1 MLLDIDKFCKETII
15 DGNYLPEITSSS
27 TRLSNGTYDSKGLF
41 SIDIFGQERS
51 TRWKTMYAKIT
62 IPHPVIHPAIF
73 YIINRRVSYLL
84 KWINLDFGFVI
95 DKDTNHF
102 VLTNTVNN
110 YDYCGITDLYSNAN
124 IVVDALS
131 KTGKF
136 DTLSAK
142 TIMARLI
149 DRKLPIFT
157 SNVIVMPPIFR
168 PNDEDNTF
176 YIKIIEEIN
185 ILRSALSSKDKILTN
200 RILANIQNIY
210 NYLFELMV
218 DKIKGKTGLIR
229 GSMLGKNADFS
240 GRAVIVVDPDIKPS
254 QLGVPRTMLIRLFY
268 PWIINYIIHNDR
280 VKKELNDLKVATNI
294 PSLFNLIN
302 NDLFEKSVD
311 NRIYKILN
319 MVMEIVIKDKVIL
332 SKRDPVLHKL
342 SVRGFYPVPVDDTSI
357 HITPLVTTG
366 FNADFDGDQM
376 SVFVPLTD
384 KAQKIVKEKMLA
396 TKNLWHPVK
405 GLSYTIEKDFVL
417 GIYTMTKDDAPTDSK
432 VTTLSNS
439 DNIVQR
445 LIESDHMYNLVNY
458 KGRTNTIGRRVVEI
472 LFNDTIQ
479 VKEAVDE
486 KKLSSYLEK
495 VAKEDPDSLEDVMY
509 RVIQV
514 SKVISSIFG
523 GTMSVKDF
531 IMPKDL
537 IDKKNEVLKNPDK
550 YDVDSE
556 LTNITK
562 EFMARNTSASTNQL
576 PTLLVNSGARG
587 SAGNIKQ
594 ISVAKGYVSDTSGKV
609 LPDAIGSNFV
619 EGFKPIDYFI
629 SAYGSRKGVVDRVLN
644 TAKSGYLQ
652 RQMMYLV
659 ASVKSSDTKDC
670 GTNKFLDVVLTEEYA
685 NVLANRVLDN
695 GAILTSNYIKQHDLI
710 GKMIH
715 VYTPM
720 YCRSRGLCRKCFP
733 EAYRK
738 AIDNVINVGMVSG
751 NIVGERASQLVMRVF
766 HCLQAQNCVII
777 KKGNDFF
784 INTIETLY
792 RDREDLAIKTLSN
805 TQDEIDV
812 SNEDLYVEDANG
824 SFTKVLKIIRHR
836 RNPNSPIVMIRT
848 RGGNPLVLQ
857 DNHPIAIRK
866 ANDVIDF
873 IEPKDFDLTNYSEAV
888 TSNMNFWQSDHRECP
903 VDPYL
908 LGTYLGDGAVRITYS
923 NNNYRHDMKPRSV
936 IIAAPSTKLNGKL
949 HSKLKDIVLHTRDK
963 IARNYRDRELRIYDT
978 DLGIKILEL
987 CNRYSYSKHLP
998 PEMFYYDDDTL
1009 AAILCGVI
1017 DTDGTIHKR
1026 SGYINSITITM
1037 SNIGVIYSLKLICDK
1052 LGMKCNVLCHK
1063 PSENANIKFSHQP
1076 YELHIYPSVKESKW
1090 LKESIRC
1097 ERLTYPEKR
1106 QNRKFANQTDD
1117 TYMYYKPTIFD
1128 DELDESYVYDLMT
1141 ESHTFMANGLLVH
1154 NTGGAASMLYLSK
1167 EAPQLDGIIGQD
1179 GMQLIANKDIRIKV
1193 IDYTNDS
1200 TEEFASVDFDVIT
1213 KDDGNEVSVH
1223 FPAVVK
1229 FNSLIARNMKIEDT
1243 DVYLEY
1249 DSGEIIGEILATA
1262 TDVASAVLVLQSI
1275 MNHADQ
1281 FESGKDIVTELYETF
1296 RIATK
1301 IPLIYLEIIVSQLMR
1316 DPKKIYYPYR
1326 LGSMTEAPKFV
1337 GIKSVA
1343 SLESPTR
1350 GIMFERL
1357 LDTITNSVLI
1367 GDTKDERLKSDLEE
1381 LFAI

>member
-15 DGNYLPEITSSS
+15 DGSYLPEITSSS

-95 DKDTNHF
+95 DKNTNHF

-124 IVVDALS
+124 IVVDTLS

-210 NYLFELMV
+210 NYLFESMV

-302 NDLFEKSVD
+302 NDLFEKSID

-417 GIYTMTKDDAPTDSK
+417 GIYTMTKDDATADSK

-439 DNIVQR
+439 DNIIQR

-509 RVIQV
+509 HVIQV

-562 EFMARNTSASTNQL
+562 EFMVRNTSASTNQL

-695 GAILTSNYIKQHDLI
+695 GAILTNDYIKQHDLI

-720 YCRSRGLCRKCFP
+720 YCRSKGLCRKCFP

-738 AIDNVINVGMVSG
+738 AIDNVTNVGMVSG
-751 NIVGERASQLVMRVF
+751 NIVGERASQLQMKTF
-766 HCLQAQNCVII
+766 HL
-777 KKGNDFF
+777 
-784 INTIETLY
+784 
-792 RDREDLAIKTLSN
+792 
-805 TQDEIDV
+805 
-812 SNEDLYVEDANG
+812 
-824 SFTKVLKIIRHR
+824 
-836 RNPNSPIVMIRT
+836 
-848 RGGNPLVLQ
+848 
-857 DNHPIAIRK
+857 
-866 ANDVIDF
+866 
-873 IEPKDFDLTNYSEAV
+873 
-888 TSNMNFWQSDHRECP
+888 
-903 VDPYL
+903 
-908 LGTYLGDGAVRITYS
+908 
-923 NNNYRHDMKPRSV
+923 
-936 IIAAPSTKLNGKL
+936 
-949 HSKLKDIVLHTRDK
+949 
-963 IARNYRDRELRIYDT
+963 
-978 DLGIKILEL
+978 
-987 CNRYSYSKHLP
+987 
-998 PEMFYYDDDTL
+998 
-1009 AAILCGVI
+1009 
-1017 DTDGTIHKR
+1017 
-1026 SGYINSITITM
+1026 
-1037 SNIGVIYSLKLICDK
+1037 
-1052 LGMKCNVLCHK
+1052 
-1063 PSENANIKFSHQP
+1063 
-1076 YELHIYPSVKESKW
+1076 
-1090 LKESIRC
+1090 
-1097 ERLTYPEKR
+1097 
-1106 QNRKFANQTDD
+1106 
-1117 TYMYYKPTIFD
+1117 
-1128 DELDESYVYDLMT
+1128 
-1141 ESHTFMANGLLVH
+1141 
-1154 NTGGAASMLYLSK
+1154 GGAASMLYLSK
-1167 EAPQLDGIIGQD
+1167 EAPQLNGIIGQD

-1223 FPAVVK
+1223 FPAVIK